1 MERFSLTI
9 WVGPKR
15 DHMYHYKS
23 EVEEDDRR
31 EEGNV
36 TMEAEIGVEEEIK
49 CLHNLLLFLP
59 L

>member
-1 MERFSLTI
+1 
-9 WVGPKR
+9 
-15 DHMYHYKS
+15 MYHYKR